1 MAEEVGHLPGRARA
15 DGSIRLFDS
24 VDQIGGEGVLE
35 GMESPLLQSSRLQ
48 NAVVSFPEVY
58 RPGITSVFIRNEGLS
73 SPKYRSALRSRIAST
88 PPV

>member
-1 MAEEVGHLPGRARA
+1 MAEEVGHLPGRERA

-24 VDQIGGEGVLE
+24 VDQIGGEGVSE

-58 RPGITSVFIRNEGLS
+58 RPCSSEMRGLS
-73 SPKYRSALRSRIAST
+73 SPKYRSALRVRMAST
-88 PPV
+88 AA

>member
-1 MAEEVGHLPGRARA
+1 MAEEVGHLPGRERA

-24 VDQIGGEGVLE
+24 VDQIGGEGVSE

-58 RPGITSVFIRNEGLS
+58 RPGIVSMFIRDEMLS
-73 SPKYRSALRSRIAST
+73 SPKYRSALRSRMAST
-88 PPV
+88 AA